1 MTPKKQTNYTEWAD
15 LPAVLDLAVF
25 EQLPNDLFRP
35 VGRLPGWLQLP
46 ADSPD
51 GINEIDLAEHY
62 PLLASFYPEG
72 EQAWESLAG
81 LRRESDIWTE
91 HSEHGEQYLQA
102 AATYL
107 NGRRLIV
114 LRPLPEALF
123 TYQQL
128 AHDLELEK
136 ERVERMSR
144 QLVEM
149 NRELDVK
156 RQEADRATQAKSEF
170 LATMSHE
177 IRTPLNAVIGMAE
190 VLSATA
196 LTTEQQKCVD
206 VLQRNGSALLSLIND
221 ILDLSKVESG
231 RVELEAAPFDLRD
244 VIARALEVVEARA
257 AAKGLFLRYTIAPG
271 VLVRL
276 IGDPNRLRQI
286 IVNLLGNG
294 VKFTEHGGLE
304 IRVEFDPEDS
314 RPGCLRLAVSDT
326 GIGISS
332 GQVERIFE
340 SFTQAD
346 SSTTRKY
353 GGTGLGLTISRQ
365 LVELMGGR
373 IWVESTVGSGSTF
386 FFTVK
391 LDVQK
396 DQSERAAPGVGASVR
411 PLPFGL
417 RILLADDSEDNRFLM
432 LSHLSKAQASIDIAE
447 NGEAAVKMFNSNRYD
462 LVLMDVEMPIM
473 DGYAATREIRRRER
487 ESGARPTPVLALTAH
502 AFADMAAK
510 GVAAGFTDHLTKPI
524 RKATLMEV
532 LSRYAPPEESLSSRA
547 ESKRTESKQPLA
559 GPADAEQPHATR
571 NTTGRIRVR
580 VEKGMEDVVPSYL
593 EKRRKEIPQYRNAL
607 ANQDFDTIR
616 LLGHKLKGTGAGY
629 GFVGLTSI
637 GAALERAAVQGDIQ
651 DIGENME
658 QFAQYIDRVDLELP

>member
-1 MTPKKQTNYTEWAD
+1 MTPKKQTNDTGWTD

-25 EQLPNDLFRP
+25 EQLPNARFRP
-35 VGRLPGWLQLP
+35 VGRLPRWLQLP

-51 GINEIDLAEHY
+51 GIDEIDLAEHY
-62 PLLASFYPEG
+62 PLLASFDAEC
-72 EQAWESLAG
+72 EQVWESAAG
-81 LRRESDIWTE
+81 LRKESDIWTE
-91 HSEHGEQYLQA
+91 HSDHGEQYLQA
-102 AATYL
+102 VATNL

-114 LRPLPEALF
+114 LRSLPEALF

-144 QLVEM
+144 QLLEV

-156 RQEADRATQAKSEF
+156 RQEADRATRAKSEF

-190 VLSATA
+190 VLSATT
-196 LTTEQQKCVD
+196 LTTEQKKCVD
-206 VLQRNGSALLSLIND
+206 VLQRNGVGLLNLIND

-231 RVELEAAPFDLRD
+231 RVELEAAPLDLRD

-257 AAKGLFLRYTIAPG
+257 TAKGLFLGQSIAPG
-271 VLVRL
+271 VPVFLL
-276 IGDPNRLRQI
+276 GDPNRLRQV

-294 VKFTEHGGLE
+294 VKFTEQGGLDV
-304 IRVEFDPEDS
+304 RVEFDPEDS

-326 GIGISS
+326 GIGIPT

-346 SSTTRKY
+346 SSTARKY

-373 IWVESTVGSGSTF
+373 IWVESAVGSGSTF

-391 LDVQK
+391 LEVHK
-396 DQSERAAPGVGASVR
+396 DQSERAAPSGGPSGATGR
-411 PLPFGL
+411 LLPAGL
-417 RILLADDSEDNRFLM
+417 RILLADDSEDNRFLI

-447 NGEAAVKMFNSNRYD
+447 NGEMAVRMFHSNRYD

-473 DGYAATREIRRRER
+473 DGYAATREIRRLER
-487 ESGARPTPVLALTAH
+487 ESSARPTPVLALTAH
-502 AFADMAAK
+502 AFADMA
-510 GVAAGFTDHLTKPI
+510 GRSVAAGFTDHLTKPI
-524 RKATLMEV
+524 RKATLLEV
-532 LSRYAPPEESLSSRA
+532 LACYAPSEEDLSI
-547 ESKRTESKQPLA
+547 RTQAIPKQPPA
-559 GPADAEQPHATR
+559 GPAETEPPAPK
-571 NTTGRIRVR
+571 NTTRRIRVR
-580 VEKGMEDVVPSYL
+580 VEAGMEDVVPSYL
-593 EKRRKEIPQYRNAL
+593 DKRRKEIPQYRHAL

-616 LLGHKLKGTGAGY
+616 ILGHKLKGTGAGY
-629 GFVGLTSI
+629 GFVDLTSI
-637 GAALERAAVQGDIQ
+637 GAALEQAALRGDIQ
-651 DIGENME
+651 DIGAKVEE
-658 QFAQYIDRVDLELP
+658 FAQYIDRVALEYPE